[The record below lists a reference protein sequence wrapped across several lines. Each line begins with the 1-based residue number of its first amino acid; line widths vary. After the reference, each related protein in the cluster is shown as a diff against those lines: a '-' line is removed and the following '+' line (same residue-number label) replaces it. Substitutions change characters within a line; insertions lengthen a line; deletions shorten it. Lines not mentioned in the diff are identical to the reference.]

1 MKRIIAIT
9 LTLLMVFSLFAC
21 NKGGSDT
28 TTENSNPSESTSAE
42 ASSTDASAS
51 TTEADS
57 TTQAAD
63 PSNLEAGSEGAGP
76 VELKTDFFNVK
87 VPEKMSYEV
96 SSYYVDESNPLFGSI
111 EIKFRN
117 EKKYIIATL
126 KATTQNMVK
135 SKEEAVENTIDLCN
149 LDTYKNGA
157 SATEGKDAKYG
168 ENTFSTINVKTEFYE
183 KDFYVDYVKRGD
195 NDSKGLLVKLEV
207 NLGSTGVQKDD
218 PIIKEILSSLSIVM
232 EK

>member
-42 ASSTDASAS
+42 ASSTDAAAS

-63 PSNLEAGSEGAGP
+63 PSNLEVGSTGAGP
-76 VELKTDFFNVK
+76 VELKTDFFSVK
-87 VPEKMSYEV
+87 VPEKVSYEV

-111 EIKFRN
+111 AIKFRN
-117 EKKYIIATL
+117 ENNDLFATL
-126 KATTQNMVK
+126 TTTTQNMVK
-135 SKEEAVENTIDLCN
+135 SKKEAVKNTIELCN
-149 LDTYKNGA
+149 LDSYKNGA
-157 SATEGKDAKYG
+157 SAKEGKEVKYG
-168 ENTFSTINVKTEFYE
+168 ENTFAPINVKTEFSE

-207 NLGSTGVQKDD
+207 NVGSFGIPKDD
-218 PIIKEILSSLSIVM
+218 PIIKEILSSLSIVT

>member
-21 NKGGSDT
+21 NKGGTDT
-28 TTENSNPSESTSAE
+28 TTENNNASE
-42 ASSTDASAS
+42 ASSTTDAAAS
-51 TTEADS
+51 TTEAES

-63 PSNLEAGSEGAGP
+63 PSKLEKGSEGDGP
-76 VELKTDFFNVK
+76 VELKTDFFSVK
-87 VPEKMSYEV
+87 VPEKISYEV

-111 EIKFRN
+111 AIRFRN

-126 KATTQNMVK
+126 TATTQNMVK
-135 SKEEAVENTIDLCN
+135 SKEEAVKNTIELCN
-149 LDTYKNGA
+149 LDSYKNGA
-157 SATEGKDAKYG
+157 SAKEGKEVKYG

>member
-21 NKGGSDT
+21 NKGGTDT
-28 TTENSNPSESTSAE
+28 TTENNNASE
-42 ASSTDASAS
+42 ASSTTDAAAS
-51 TTEADS
+51 TTEAES

-63 PSNLEAGSEGAGP
+63 PSNLEVGSTGAGP
-76 VELKTDFFNVK
+76 VELKTDFFSVK
-87 VPEKMSYEV
+87 VPEKASYEV
-96 SSYYVDESNPLFGSI
+96 STYYVDKSNPLFGSI
-111 EIKFRN
+111 GIRFRN

-126 KATTQNMVK
+126 TATTQNMVK

-168 ENTFSTINVKTEFYE
+168 ENTFSTINVKTEFY
-183 KDFYVDYVKRGD
+183 
-195 NDSKGLLVKLEV
+195 
-207 NLGSTGVQKDD
+207 
-218 PIIKEILSSLSIVM
+218 
-232 EK
+232 